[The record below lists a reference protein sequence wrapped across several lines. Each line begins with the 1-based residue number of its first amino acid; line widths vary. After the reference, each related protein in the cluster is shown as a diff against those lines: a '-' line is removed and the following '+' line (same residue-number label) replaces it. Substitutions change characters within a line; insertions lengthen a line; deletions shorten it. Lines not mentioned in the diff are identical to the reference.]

1 MNAGNLSV
9 SVEADMKALEASLAK
24 MEAMFVESGKRAA
37 IAFQQATGQLDQAP
51 TNITQGASK
60 IAEEFKAASVAA
72 AEEFKKAGKA
82 AGEAFREQM
91 AREIKQIP
99 KVVEVSVATTVEATG
114 KKGGDKAGFAFG
126 DTFGKKGASML
137 RSFAAPLMAA
147 SLANT
152 LAGIIRSEKPLN
164 EAILDGIKT
173 IPFVGAF
180 ANLGHAIYE
189 ATFGAADKAAEEL
202 VKKQEE
208 ARAEML
214 RASTE
219 RESGVRQSQDRVF
232 ALALEKDSLELQKQ
246 VNEVRKTGDA
256 EAIARAEHQMF
267 LDKQDLETSLMMG
280 KDVPDAEF
288 NAFLRVQNLKRDL
301 RQQEFDMQLD
311 AIEKQRKAEEDALN
325 EKQEAEAEAI
335 KERTEK
341 EAEALRKQNANEKR
355 QLIKDVMK
363 FEADQEKEGE
373 RLEQERLSAIEQAD
387 KESRSSAR
395 VGSVDTAIGEFK
407 FAAYSDAE
415 RKKNDESAV
424 EALRRIVSGIE
435 EQIKITKEAVFS

>member
-1 MNAGNLSV
+1 
-9 SVEADMKALEASLAK
+9 
-24 MEAMFVESGKRAA
+24 
-37 IAFQQATGQLDQAP
+37 
-51 TNITQGASK
+51 
-60 IAEEFKAASVAA
+60 
-72 AEEFKKAGKA
+72 
-82 AGEAFREQM
+82 
-91 AREIKQIP
+91 
-99 KVVEVSVATTVEATG
+99 
-114 KKGGDKAGFAFG
+114 
-126 DTFGKKGASML
+126 
-137 RSFAAPLMAA
+137 
-147 SLANT
+147 
-152 LAGIIRSEKPLN
+152 
-164 EAILDGIKT
+164 
-173 IPFVGAF
+173 
-180 ANLGHAIYE
+180 
-189 ATFGAADKAAEEL
+189 
-202 VKKQEE
+202 
-208 ARAEML
+208 
-214 RASTE
+214 
-219 RESGVRQSQDRVF
+219 
-232 ALALEKDSLELQKQ
+232 LALEKDSLELQKQ

-267 LDKQDLETSLMMG
+267 LDKQDLETALMMG

-341 EAEALRKQNANEKR
+341 EAEALQKQNANEKR

-363 FEADQEKEGE
+363 FEADQEKEVE

-407 FAAYSDAE
+407 FSAYSDAE
-415 RKKNDESAV
+415 RKKNDESTV

>member
-37 IAFQQATGQLDQAP
+37 VAFQQATGQIQQAP
-51 TNITQGASK
+51 TDITQGASK

-99 KVVEVSVATTVEATG
+99 KVVEASVATTVEATG
-114 KKGGDKAGFAFG
+114 KKGGGKAGFDFG
-126 DTFGKKGASML
+126 DQFGKRGASML
-137 RSFAAPLMAA
+137 KNFAAPLMAA

-267 LDKQDLETSLMMG
+267 LDKQDLETALMMG

-341 EAEALRKQNANEKR
+341 EAEALQKQNANEKR

-363 FEADQEKEGE
+363 FEADQEKEVE

-407 FAAYSDAE
+407 FSAYSDAE
-415 RKKNDESAV
+415 RKKNDESTV